1 MPNVRLAEPSA
12 RAGSPCHIRALR
24 SAVFLVAALVAGCRQ
39 HAPAEPLPAYAW
51 VDEATALRTMAER
64 AKAIRTTSAE
74 CGLTLTRADGQSVQ
88 FDGAMVTR
96 PPDRLRMQAI
106 KFGRTV
112 FDLALSPDGL
122 YVKTMD
128 DPARKEKILPASR
141 SAARFAREWSM
152 FTGGLFEQPDL
163 TVQTPT
169 AQQMIVR
176 RSLSDGRQIVCEV
189 DRPSLTP
196 RRYKL
201 FDPGGIQRFSLV
213 LADYRPFPAG
223 DAGTVVHPTRLTAV
237 SEQGTIDIRLRD
249 LEINGDPQPRA
260 FTPPAGAEKLPE

>member
-1 MPNVRLAEPSA
+1 MRT
-12 RAGSPCHIRALR
+12 AL
-24 SAVFLVAALVAGCRQ
+24 LTAALLLFPLLAGCRQ
-39 HAPAEPLPAYAW
+39 HAPAEPLPTYDW
-51 VDEATALRTMAER
+51 VDVATALRTMAER
-64 AKAIRTTSAE
+64 ARAVRTTSAE

-88 FDGAMVTR
+88 FDGAMVTQ

-112 FDLALSPDGL
+112 FDLALNPDGM

-169 AQQMIVR
+169 PQRMVVR
-176 RSLSDGRQIVCEV
+176 RTLPDGRRIVCDV
-189 DRPSLTP
+189 DRPTLTP
-196 RRYKL
+196 RRYAL
-201 FDPGGIQRFSLV
+201 LDAAGAERFSLV
-213 LADYRPFPAG
+213 LADYRTFPAG
-223 DAGTVVHPTRLTAV
+223 AAGGTIVHPTRLTAR
-237 SEQGTIDIRLRD
+237 SEQGTIDIRIRD
-249 LEINGDPQPRA
+249 LEVNGEPPPRA
-260 FTPPAGAEKLPE
+260 FAPPAGAEKLQE